1 MPEIPLFAIGD
12 LGFFFLDDMQSWTN
26 ILLVADSGQNSV
38 KTTFICELIAQLKD
52 WKPISV
58 KVSSHFYEPTPGLKE
73 LSLEPKFELYE
84 ETSRT
89 TRKDSSLYL
98 QHGASRSFYLQATD
112 DALQAAFMALMPFL
126 EADQPIIIEF
136 AALHH
141 VIDAG
146 LFVLIIRE
154 NAEHRPSTEINR
166 RIADLVVFSNGK
178 SFNPQPKQLTFDGT
192 WKINA
197 S

>member
-1 MPEIPLFAIGD
+1 
-12 LGFFFLDDMQSWTN
+12 MQNWTN
-26 ILLVADSGQNSV
+26 ILLVAGSGQNSG
-38 KTTFICELIAQLKD
+38 KTTFICELIAHLKE

-58 KVSSHFYEPTPGLKE
+58 KISSHFYEPTPGLKE
-73 LSLEPKFELYE
+73 IAIEAEFELYE
-84 ETSRT
+84 ETNRA

-98 QHGASRSFYLQATD
+98 QHGASRSFYIQATD
-112 DALQAAFMALMPFL
+112 DALQAAFIALMPFL
-126 EADQPIIIEF
+126 EADQPIIIES

-154 NAEHRPSTEINR
+154 NAEHKPSTEINR
-166 RIADLVVFSNGK
+166 KIADLVVHSNGE
-178 SFNPQPKQLTFDGT
+178 SFKPKPQQLTFDGT

-197 S
+197 Y